1 MAMLGMV
8 HVPLGPGACMHRAG
22 VSPILVRSPST
33 ACPFW
38 RIKAQLLPLLCAL
51 PSTPAPVLLQAAAGA
66 LGMRLPGLAGGAI
79 RALGSTVL
87 HTCTRFLPLALLP
100 LGQQLHLPGH
110 GHRGVLD
117 PAWDPHPLI
126 PARPRGFLKM
136 HRMISYRTRLLELC
150 VD

>member
-1 MAMLGMV
+1 
-8 HVPLGPGACMHRAG
+8 
-22 VSPILVRSPST
+22 
-33 ACPFW
+33 
-38 RIKAQLLPLLCAL
+38 
-51 PSTPAPVLLQAAAGA
+51 
-66 LGMRLPGLAGGAI
+66 MRLPGLAGGAI

-126 PARPRGFLKM
+126 PACPRGFLKM